1 MSEKVEDTE
10 LQTTDLADVE
20 TADETIEVGSE
31 SVNTEEQGA
40 AEEKKGSHIKLI
52 LLVMV
57 IALLS
62 GLAATGQLKPL
73 YHSFSGWVASLSV
86 RPPAPSSPPKLATSE
101 EVQHLLNKIDKLQSE
116 LTHKQPTPHPDDT
129 VEKLRTELSAVATAL
144 DTLRNDAIANLSSEL
159 NQVAEEQKTLR
170 ASLHE
175 QQQINLQV
183 RLRWISDPASRLP
196 QIKLAWEEVALLGGL
211 SAEQRAKAE
220 EMHILAR
227 DTIQKLR
234 QWQASMQK
242 WADTLAVPAHKDIL
256 PKLEHPWLA
265 WAIGQFHL
273 RPAPSGEARH
283 LTRLKSEIEDIISN
297 LTVEIW
303 PAENDWQQLRAQL
316 MLQARSHQAKD
327 STEPVELNLPSS
339 FKSIQS
345 DINTLQQ
352 TAQQWLGES

>member
-10 LQTTDLADVE
+10 
-20 TADETIEVGSE
+20 VGGE
-31 SVNTEEQGA
+31 STNTEEQGT
-40 AEEKKGSHIKLI
+40 AEEKKGSRIILI

-57 IALLS
+57 VVLLG
-62 GLAATGQLKPL
+62 GLTAGGQMKPL

-86 RPPAPSSPPKLATSE
+86 RPPAPSPPPKLATSE
-101 EVQHLLNKIDKLQSE
+101 DVQHLLNKIDKLQSE
-116 LTHKQPTPHPDDT
+116 LTHKQPSPHPDVT
-129 VEKLRTELSAVATAL
+129 VEKLRTELSAVAKAL
-144 DTLRNDAIANLSSEL
+144 DVLRNDTIANLSSEL

-170 ASLHE
+170 TSLHA

-196 QIKLAWEEVALLGGL
+196 QIKLAWEEVSLLGGL

-220 EMHILAR
+220 EMHQLAR

-242 WADTLAVPAHKDIL
+242 WADTLAVPVHKDVI
-256 PKLEHPWLA
+256 PKMEHPWLA

-273 RPAPSGEARH
+273 RPAPSEEARQ
-283 LTRLKSEIEDIISN
+283 LTRLKSEIEDIISRM
-297 LTVEIW
+297 TVETW

-316 MLQARSHQAKD
+316 VLQARSRQAKD

-339 FKSIQS
+339 FESIQS

-352 TAQQWLGES
+352 TAQQWLEQS